1 MILIESEIAARNLV
15 GTPQKGGKRPISY
28 DATVGE
34 ILMEG
39 KSISGNSFILPPRGI
54 VWVISKETF
63 CLPGDITGLA
73 TLRTSWTH
81 QGILALNLGVIDPGW
96 NNHLA
101 TAVVNFSKSNFE
113 ITKGTTFFRV
123 LFLTHKD
130 TKQAPQGES
139 SNAYIERIKINTRH
153 FSDTFLTMDSLI
165 VEVAEKVLGFPRWG
179 VRIGL
184 IAIIIAVV
192 SILSPMAYTMISQN
206 YVMPSRVEALE
217 KLPSRIDTLEN
228 EVNSL
233 EKIKAASAENTI
245 SHIQNK

>member
-1 MILIESEIAARNLV
+1 
-15 GTPQKGGKRPISY
+15 
-28 DATVGE
+28 
-34 ILMEG
+34 MEG

-63 CLPGDITGLA
+63 RLPGDITGLA
-73 TLRTSWTH
+73 TLRTTWTH
-81 QGILALNLGVIDPGW
+81 QGILALNLGIIDPGW
-96 NNHLA
+96 NDHLA

-113 ITKGTTFFRV
+113 ITKGVPFFRV

-130 TKQAPQGES
+130 TNSVQQGGS
-139 SNAYIERIKINTRH
+139 SGAYIERIKTNTRH
-153 FSDTFLTMDSLI
+153 FSNTFLTMDSLI

-184 IAIIIAVV
+184 IAIIVAVI
-192 SILSPMAYTMISQN
+192 SILAPMAFTMISQN

-217 KLPSRIDTLEN
+217 KLPGRIDA
-228 EVNSL
+228 L
-233 EKIKAASAENTI
+233 EKQVNALQKINSASAENTETQLESNLPYVGRANVDSGTTI